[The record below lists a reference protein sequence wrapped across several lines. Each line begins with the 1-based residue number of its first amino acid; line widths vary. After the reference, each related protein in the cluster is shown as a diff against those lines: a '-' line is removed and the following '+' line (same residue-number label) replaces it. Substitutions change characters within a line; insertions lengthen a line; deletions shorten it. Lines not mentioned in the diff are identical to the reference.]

1 MRKISKLN
9 IIENDYQIVD
19 WYVFPHDSNPQVYS
33 NIKKF
38 EGMNELED
46 YKLSG
51 VYKMAEVPFVIK
63 KVNPYLYAEEPYLA
77 FAKSYSDLVCESVS
91 DGSVFLAT
99 GSYCTH
105 IPSILGGI
113 RRAVGVNKR
122 IGVIW
127 IDAHA
132 DNHIVEDTKDEKLRL
147 LGVPMAVFL
156 GQTLSKWRKKVGLE
170 PAIDGMDVV
179 ASDIRYMDPETERNL
194 IKSRVK
200 VLNQEKF
207 NNHNIWESEINEL
220 AQRVDYLYVHID
232 ADILNHEYLPAYE
245 YDVVNGNKMDSVV
258 SNIKTIMETDKVIG
272 ASVMCIGFEN
282 QPDRLRDV
290 NNMNGIRLVSAVLR
304 NWKNCP
310 E

>member
-1 MRKISKLN
+1 MKKIKRLD

-19 WYVFPHDSNPQVYS
+19 WYILPHENKSKVFS
-33 NIKKF
+33 NIRKF

-46 YKLSG
+46 YKISG
-51 VYKMAEVPFVIK
+51 VYKMAEVPHFIK
-63 KVNPYLYAEEPYLA
+63 KINPYQYEEEPYLA
-77 FAKSYSDLVCESVS
+77 FAKAYSDSVYKS
-91 DGSVFLAT
+91 IKEGNVFLAT

-113 RRAVGVNKR
+113 RRAVGTDSK

-132 DNHIVEDTKDEKLRL
+132 DNHIVEDTSEDRLRL

-156 GQTLSKWRKKVGLE
+156 GQTLPEWRIKAGLE
-170 PAIDGMDVV
+170 PPIQGSDII
-179 ASDIRYMDPETERNL
+179 ASDIRYLDDETKRNL
-194 IKSRVK
+194 VNSNVNVI
-200 VLNQEKF
+200 NQKEF
-207 NNHNIWESEINEL
+207 NNLAIWEEEVNKLS
-220 AQRVDYLYVHID
+220 QKVDYLYVHID

-245 YDVVNGNKMDSVV
+245 YNVINGNKLEPVI
-258 SNIKTIMETDKVIG
+258 SNIAAIMKTGKVIG
-272 ASVMCIGFEN
+272 VSVMCIGFEN

-304 NWKNCP
+304 HWKNQP